1 MQLTTRKNGGELSL
15 QEVAQAWKQDDHHYH
30 WSEYESDR
38 WAVEFAQKLH
48 QEEVEALQ
56 KKDGADPSVH

>member
-1 MQLTTRKNGGELSL
+1 MQLMTRKNGGDMSL
-15 QEVAQAWKQDDHHYH
+15 QEVARAWKKDDHHFH

-48 QEEVEALQ
+48 EEDALHQEEGGT
-56 KKDGADPSVH
+56 DRSMH

>member
-1 MQLTTRKNGGELSL
+1 MQLMTRKNGGDMSL
-15 QEVAQAWKQDDHHYH
+15 QEVARAWKSDDHHFH

-48 QEEVEALQ
+48 QEETEALQ
-56 KKDGADPSVH
+56 KEEQSDRSVH